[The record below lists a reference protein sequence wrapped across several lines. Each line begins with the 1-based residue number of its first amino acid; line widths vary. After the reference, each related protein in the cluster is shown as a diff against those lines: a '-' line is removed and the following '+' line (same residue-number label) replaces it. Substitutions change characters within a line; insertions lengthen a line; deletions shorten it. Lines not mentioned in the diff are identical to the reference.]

1 MDWKTRLRDML
12 EPILSKDDLVLISAL
27 TERCH
32 SASFYYEPSCEFAL
46 RQELS
51 LLKTR
56 LEQRGK
62 RILKVSLIGVLDGS
76 VSTCRYHTC

>member
-1 MDWKTRLRDML
+1 MNDWKVRLRETL
-12 EPILSKDDLVLISAL
+12 EPILMKEDPRPDLSAYQDMPL
-27 TERCH
+27 CIFLYDP
-32 SASFYYEPSCEFAL
+32 AAEFAL

-62 RILKVSLIGVLDGS
+62 RITVISLMECMKEALA
-76 VSTCRYHTC
+76 TCAGI